1 MTRVIRLEV
10 GKFLL
15 KFSYANLRT
24 KHKGLGQIKKRV
36 YRKLAKVG
44 FRRVFVTITIFITLN

>member
-1 MTRVIRLEV
+1 MIRLEV

-44 FRRVFVTITIFITLN
+44 LRRVFVTITIFITLN